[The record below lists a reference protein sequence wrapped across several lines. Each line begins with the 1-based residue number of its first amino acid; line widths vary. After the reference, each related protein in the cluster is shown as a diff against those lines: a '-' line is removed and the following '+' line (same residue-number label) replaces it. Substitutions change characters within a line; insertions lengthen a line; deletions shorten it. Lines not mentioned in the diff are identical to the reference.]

1 MYLNYFSST
10 TTETSK
16 LVQMVYHSTCA
27 LLEIIEQ
34 WNEYQDIQALSNMG
48 AVHSDKHIHRIKKD
62 GW

>member
-1 MYLNYFSST
+1 MYLDCFSSAI
-10 TTETSK
+10 TEASK
-16 LVQMVYHSTCA
+16 LVQIVYHSACT
-27 LLEIIEQ
+27 LSKIIEQ